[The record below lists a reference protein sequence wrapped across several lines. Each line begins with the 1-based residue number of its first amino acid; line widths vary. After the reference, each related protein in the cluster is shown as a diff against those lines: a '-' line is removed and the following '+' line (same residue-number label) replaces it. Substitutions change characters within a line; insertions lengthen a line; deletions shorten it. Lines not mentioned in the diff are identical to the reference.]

1 MAIWSRWFRQAQST
15 ASERIEPRAAVQG
28 SDGGVRIST
37 SQQLDEYLRDGG
49 ISASGAAVTP
59 ESAMRIGAVFASVRL
74 ITGPQ
79 ANLPL
84 DVKVRVD
91 EKVRQDAS
99 DSAVWRVL
107 NRKPNAWQTPQ
118 QFRRMLSSHH
128 ALRGNGY
135 AMIVWNWDRTQPQA
149 LIPMHPDRTEVKQNP
164 DLSLTYRYQ
173 RKDGGFIDLRQ
184 DDVFHLMGLTFDG
197 VTGVTPITYARE
209 SIGLAMTMERH
220 GSTLFKN
227 GARPSVVL
235 RHPKQVGK
243 EAMENLRES
252 LDEYRQGGDSEG
264 RALILEE
271 GMEISPL
278 TMTALDA
285 QWIESRKFSRTEV
298 SMFFG
303 VPPFMLGDTEK
314 STSWGS
320 GIEQQ
325 TLAFIA
331 YTLEDYLTM
340 WEQTAMRDL
349 VRDPTGKT
357 YVRFNRSALVKGDI
371 KTRWDAYVKGMQW
384 GVWSPDDVRGFED
397 ENPRSDGEGGR
408 YYDPPNTAGASAA
421 SSTGD
426 QPNDPAQPA

>member
-1 MAIWSRWFRQAQST
+1 MAIWSRWFRQEQST
-15 ASERIEPRAAVQG
+15 SVERIEPRAAVQSG
-28 SDGGVRIST
+28 EGGVRITT
-37 SQQLDEYLRDGG
+37 SQQLEEYLREGDLSDAGL
-49 ISASGAAVTP
+49 AVTP
-59 ESAMRIGAVFASVRL
+59 DTALRMGAVFASVRL

-84 DVKVRVD
+84 DVKIRVD
-91 EKVRQDAS
+91 AKVREDAS
-99 DSAVWRVL
+99 NSAVWKVL
-107 NRKPNAWQTPQ
+107 NRKPNGWQTAQ
-118 QFRRMLSSHH
+118 QFRRMLGSHH
-128 ALRGNGY
+128 LLRGNGY
-135 AMIVWNWDRTQPQA
+135 AMIVWNWSKTEPQA
-149 LIPMHPDRTEVKQNP
+149 LIPMHPDRVEVKQND
-164 DLSLTYRYQ
+164 DLSLTYCYH
-173 RKDGGFIDLRQ
+173 RKDGGLVELPQ
-184 DDVFHLMGLTFDG
+184 SDVFHLMGLTLDG
-197 VTGVTPITYARE
+197 LNGVTPITYARE
-209 SIGLAMTMERH
+209 AIGLGLTMERH

-243 EAMENLRES
+243 EAMENLRTS

-278 TMTALDA
+278 TMTSLDA

-298 SMFFG
+298 AMFFG

-340 WEQTAMRDL
+340 WEQAAMTRL
-349 VRDPTGKT
+349 VRDPTERT

-371 KTRWDAYVKGMQW
+371 KTRWDAYVKGLQW
-384 GVWSPDDVRGFED
+384 GVYSPDDVLAFED
-397 ENPRSDGEGGR
+397 QNPRADGEGGR